1 MKRIISLLL
10 SLCIAFLVCACTNNK
25 SGNATERETVSV
37 TESEPEKPGTIT
49 AFAGIVADPH
59 TWYEEYI
66 NLPIANDR
74 MTTEEL
80 RKLCVD
86 YFKLQLSFTWTPN
99 RDINYTIANMDDRPA
114 SLPSGIA
121 YSGLCYAAGGGRP
134 DGKGNL
140 DKILQF
146 YDKETGVLDIIGMGE
161 EQYLAIIGS
170 CCSWGPCWAWH
181 RVSNSLKTT
190 GMEHYNYLHGALP
203 VGPYTY
209 TPQIYD
215 WTKREASAKIIE
227 LNGANT
233 MLESYAQILPG
244 DGLYSSPSWHITMC
258 SVAPVVVRNPDGTI
272 NPDES
277 YLYICEQGW
286 AEKLPTI
293 TQSNGVTLM
302 KLGTVDVKRTFRR
315 LLDTGY
321 IPFTCPEFV
330 GQDSVE
336 PGEAWLGGQ
345 FDAYENGEDFTLLE
359 ISQRA
364 IWANY
369 VISTFRV
376 EVKDPEGKVLFAD
389 EPYVYTRNSTYSINM
404 VGLLDHEVLAAY
416 ANGENTIHLYVKLS
430 NAETVEAFHTI
441 LK

>member
-1 MKRIISLLL
+1 MKRVFLLL
-10 SLCIAFLVCACTNNK
+10 LCMCMLFLTCACTTDEG
-25 SGNATERETVSV
+25 GNATERETVSA
-37 TESEPEKPGTIT
+37 TESKPDTIS

-59 TWYEEYI
+59 SWYEEYS
-66 NLPIANDR
+66 NLPVANDQ

-80 RKLCVD
+80 RQICVD

-99 RDINYTIANMDDRPA
+99 RDINYTIANMNDRPA

-140 DKILQF
+140 DKILQY
-146 YDKETGVLDIIGMGE
+146 YDKQTGVLDIIGMGE
-161 EQYLAIIGS
+161 ENYLAIIGS

-181 RVSNSLKTT
+181 RVSNTLRTT
-190 GMEHYNYLHGALP
+190 GMEHYNYLYGALP
-203 VGPYTY
+203 VGSYTY
-209 TPQIYD
+209 IPQMYD
-215 WTKREASAKIIE
+215 WTKREASKKIIE

-330 GQDSVE
+330 GQDPVE
-336 PGEAWLGGQ
+336 PGEAWLGNQ
-345 FDAYENGEDFTLLE
+345 YEPYANGEDFTLAE
-359 ISQRA
+359 ISQRS

-376 EVKDPEGKVLFAD
+376 EIKDPSGKVLFAE
-389 EPYVYTRNSTYSINM
+389 EPYVYTRNSTFSISM
-404 VGLLDHEVLAAY
+404 VGLLDHQKLSAY

-430 NAETVEAFHTI
+430 NGELVEAFHAV
-441 LK
+441 LKN